1 MTGAGELFSSPHP
14 VTETRPSSPSKGRC
28 GAGCAET
35 HPDLN
40 GLGYIL
46 QAVHQL
52 ASINVLGLTE

>member
-1 MTGAGELFSSPHP
+1 MTGAGELFSSPHHHGNP
-14 VTETRPSSPSKGRC
+14 ALLSSKGRC
-28 GAGCAET
+28 RAGCAET